1 MKKLSEAYEGIKFFT
16 RDGEENK
23 FFGVAEK
30 NIEKEINLV
39 GSVTI
44 NKGDEL
50 SPCEWGTNE
59 EDFYVDKETFDEYE
73 YVLTEND
80 VKDIIK
86 AYEKELEEI
95 DVESYYDFMQ
105 LEELPLE
112 IREGVVT
119 MLKEN
124 SGKDYLLDFFEE
136 VYNFHDG
143 RNYKKICLRDENGY
157 YATDLDYNVS
167 EPIEDGYGGG
177 YVKYYFTDTATI
189 LKENVPNYTYE
200 GDEDNFFTILSIV
213 EEEDR
218 EEIIKELHDSVEN
231 NEEIDEETK
240 ELYMKEWVKV
250 WKKFRLKE
258 LFE

>member
-1 MKKLSEAYEGIKFFT
+1 MYEGIKFFM

-23 FFGVAEK
+23 FFVVAEK

-39 GSVTI
+39 GLVTI
-44 NKGDEL
+44 GKGEEFSPDEW
-50 SPCEWGTNE
+50 STNNE
-59 EDFYVDKETFDEYE
+59 EFYVDEENFGEYE

-80 VKDIIK
+80 IEEIME

-95 DVESYYDFMQ
+95 DVESYFDFMQ
-105 LEELPLE
+105 LEELPFE
-112 IREGVVT
+112 IREGVLT
-119 MLKEN
+119 MLKEKN
-124 SGKDYLLDFFEE
+124 NKYGLSEFFED

-143 RNYKKICLRDENGY
+143 RNYRKISLQEGNGY
-157 YATDLDYNVS
+157 YEIDLDYNVS

-177 YVKYYFTDTATI
+177 YVKYFFTDTATI
-189 LKENVPNYTYE
+189 LKETVPNYTYE

-240 ELYMKEWVKV
+240 ELFIEM

-258 LFE
+258 LF

>member
-1 MKKLSEAYEGIKFFT
+1 MKKLSEIYEGMKFFT

-30 NIEKEINLV
+30 RIEKEINLV
-39 GSVTI
+39 GLVTI
-44 NKGDEL
+44 GKGKEFSPDEW
-50 SPCEWGTNE
+50 STNNE
-59 EDFYVDKETFDEYE
+59 EFYVDEETFGEYE

-80 VKDIIK
+80 IEEIIE

-95 DVESYYDFMQ
+95 DVESYFDFMQ

-112 IREGVVT
+112 IREGIVT
-119 MLKEN
+119 MLKEKN
-124 SGKDYLLDFFEE
+124 NKDGLFEFFEE

-167 EPIEDGYGGG
+167 EPIEDGYGSG
-177 YVKYYFTDTATI
+177 YVKYFFTDTATI
-189 LKENVPNYTYE
+189 LKEDVPNNMYE

-213 EEEDR
+213 EGEDR
-218 EEIIKELHDSVEN
+218 EEIIKDLHDLVEN
-231 NEEIDEETK
+231 DDEVEEETK
-240 ELYMKEWVKV
+240 EFFIKM

-258 LFE
+258 LF